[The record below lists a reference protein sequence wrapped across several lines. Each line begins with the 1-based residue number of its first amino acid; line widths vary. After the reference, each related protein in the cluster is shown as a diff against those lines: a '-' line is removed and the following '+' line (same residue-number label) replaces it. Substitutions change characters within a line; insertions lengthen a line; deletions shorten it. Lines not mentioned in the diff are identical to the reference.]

1 MNTPWKYWLCNVC
14 ADAGLVILA
23 WLWYA
28 QGSASAESVFVVV
41 CWVLTICGFINFGA
55 WLVLPIGSVRLYP
68 RPRGFTTYHWAT
80 TIALV
85 VFLAASG
92 YIWLPVLCLFSA
104 LFHEASVR
112 GSKKVA

>member
-23 WLWYA
+23 WRWYA

-55 WLVLPIGSVRLYP
+55 W
-68 RPRGFTTYHWAT
+68 PRGFTTYHWAT

-85 VFLAASG
+85 VFLVVSG
-92 YIWLPVLCLFSA
+92 YTWLPILCLFSA
-104 LFHEASVR
+104 LFHEASVS